1 MSHHSVKRL
10 GILGDD
16 ENASSIYVVSLLMC
30 APTNSKCKDS
40 CCSLST
46 GENKFFFQFF
56 FLMCVCVVKPMSTS

>member
-30 APTNSKCKDS
+30 APPT
-40 CCSLST
+40 
-46 GENKFFFQFF
+46 
-56 FLMCVCVVKPMSTS
+56 VVQRQTPNAKTHVAV